1 MRFWLN
7 PVRYLVAALLLSV
20 AALAQAENSSDF
32 GDYVVHY
39 NAFNTDILS
48 PKVAQEYGIKRS
60 SNRGMLN
67 VVVLRKVLEAPGQP
81 MPAKIT
87 GTTTNLVGSKNKLE
101 FREIREPNA
110 IYYIAEFGVTNEEIL
125 VFNIEAQVEGSNETM
140 DVRYR
145 KQFFTR

>member
-1 MRFWLN
+1 MRYWYKS
-7 PVRYLVAALLLSV
+7 VRYLAATLLLMVS
-20 AALAQAENSSDF
+20 ALAQAENSSDF
-32 GDYVVHY
+32 GDFVVHY

-48 PKVAQEYGIKRS
+48 PKVAQEYSIKRS

-81 MPAKIT
+81 MEAKVT
-87 GTTTNLVGSKNKLE
+87 GTTTNLVGTQNTLE

-125 VFNIEAQVEGSNETM
+125 VFNIEAKVDESNEVM
-140 DVRYR
+140 SVRYR

>member
-1 MRFWLN
+1 MRSWLN
-7 PVRYLVAALLLSV
+7 SIRYLLLTIFLLTTS
-20 AALAQAENSSDF
+20 LAQAENSSDF

-39 NAFNTDILS
+39 NAFNTDMLS

-60 SNRGMLN
+60 KNRGMLN
-67 VVVLRKVLEAPGQP
+67 VVVLHKVLGSPGQP
-81 MPAKIT
+81 VPATIS
-87 GTTTNLVGSKNKLE
+87 GTMTNLTGSQSPLE

-125 VFNIEAQVEGSNETM
+125 VFNIDAKVEGGDEKMT
-140 DVRYR
+140 VRYR